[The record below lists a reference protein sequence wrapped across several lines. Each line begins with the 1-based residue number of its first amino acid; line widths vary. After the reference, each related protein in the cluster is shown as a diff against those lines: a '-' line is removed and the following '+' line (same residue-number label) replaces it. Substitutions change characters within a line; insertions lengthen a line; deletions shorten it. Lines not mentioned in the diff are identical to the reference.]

1 MLFFH
6 HNSLVLKS
14 YAKIN
19 VSLRIVRKLDNGYH
33 ELEMVFLPLALH
45 DVIELT
51 RIPNSPDSF
60 ITCDDIGLAN
70 NHHNLCMK
78 ALNKLRQEYGFKDQ
92 FNIAIHKE
100 IPYAAG
106 LGGGSSNAAVVL
118 SGVNEL
124 LNLKASK
131 EELAKI
137 GLTIGADVPYFFYK
151 EPALVQGIGEKI
163 TPFPLKKEYHCL
175 LVKPAKGLST
185 TEIYEHSDE
194 FECTHGEKQ
203 NAANVIEALQTG
215 DLNLLSEAMSN
226 DLYNPAKKI
235 LPEVEKV
242 VNELKAMGL
251 VASMMTGSGS
261 VCFALSDNV
270 KLLKE
275 ASKKFESEGYLTI
288 LTHTLASK

>member
-19 VSLRIVRKLDNGYH
+19 VSLHIVRKLDNGYH

-51 RIPNSPDSF
+51 RIPNSSDSF

-78 ALNKLRQEYGFKDQ
+78 ALNKLREEYGFKDQ

-106 LGGGSSNAAVVL
+106 LGGGSSNAAAVL
-118 SGVNEL
+118 NGVNQL

-131 EELAKI
+131 EDLARI
-137 GLTIGADVPYFFYK
+137 GLSIGADVPYFFYQ
-151 EPALVQGIGEKI
+151 EPALVTGIGEKI
-163 TPFPLKKEYHCL
+163 SPFSLKKEFHCL
-175 LVKPAKGLST
+175 LVKPSKGLST
-185 TEIYEHSDE
+185 TEIYEHADE
-194 FECTHGEKQ
+194 LECTHNDEQ
-203 NAANVIEALQTG
+203 NAATVIEALQ
-215 DLNLLSEAMSN
+215 NENFALLAQSMSN

-235 LPEVEKV
+235 LPDVEKV
-242 VNELKAMGL
+242 IDELKEMGL
-251 VASMMTGSGS
+251 TASLMTGSGS
-261 VCFALSDNV
+261 VCFALSDNL

-275 ASKKFESEGYLTI
+275 ASRKFEEKGYLTI
-288 LTHTLASK
+288 LTHTLSSK